1 MPFNE
6 LENPI
11 SYLTSWTPYYY
22 IDYSSNYKHDEF
34 SVNGGGVIT
43 ILNAVLINK
52 VCRLRMFY
60 IIISF
65 KYTVEASH
73 NNYFVFKL
81 IHSMYTGKYLL
92 SISFPLFPLYRT
104 YLKRAKAGIL
114 FKIEFPIAINLAS
127 IYNG

>member
-1 MPFNE
+1 MSRMIKNRYHGYSTSE
-6 LENPI
+6 ARDKI
-11 SYLTSWTPYYY
+11 S
-22 IDYSSNYKHDEF
+22 
-34 SVNGGGVIT
+34 
-43 ILNAVLINK
+43 A
-52 VCRLRMFY
+52 
-60 IIISF
+60 F

>member
-1 MPFNE
+1 MKEYKFCDNVQE
-6 LENPI
+6 LFWIIKNRYHGYSTSEACDKI
-11 SYLTSWTPYYY
+11 S
-22 IDYSSNYKHDEF
+22 
-34 SVNGGGVIT
+34 
-43 ILNAVLINK
+43 A
-52 VCRLRMFY
+52 
-60 IIISF
+60 F

-104 YLKRAKAGIL
+104 YLKRAKAGAKAGIL

-127 IYNG
+127 IYKG